1 MTQDI
6 PGAKKLIG
14 FKKGLDIHKDAFVS
28 MSA

>member
-6 PGAKKLIG
+6 PGSKKLTG
-14 FKKGLDIHKDAFVS
+14 FKKGLDIYEDAYVP

>member
-14 FKKGLDIHKDAFVS
+14 FKKGLDIRKAAFVS
-28 MSA
+28 MPA